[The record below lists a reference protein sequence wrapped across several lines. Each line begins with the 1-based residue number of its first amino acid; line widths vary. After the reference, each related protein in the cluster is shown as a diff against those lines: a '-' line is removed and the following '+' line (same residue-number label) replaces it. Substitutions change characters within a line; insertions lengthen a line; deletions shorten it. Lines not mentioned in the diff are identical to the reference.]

1 MCREAALDPRFDEIR
16 GYIINGGTFPNNM
29 MVFKKGHP
37 SLPMGIE
44 WYEMEGVPKVTF
56 VALGRIFIIMLGES
70 PKLSPDD
77 ELKPYVIIFDLSL
90 QEPKGIN

>member
-1 MCREAALDPRFDEIR
+1 
-16 GYIINGGTFPNNM
+16 M